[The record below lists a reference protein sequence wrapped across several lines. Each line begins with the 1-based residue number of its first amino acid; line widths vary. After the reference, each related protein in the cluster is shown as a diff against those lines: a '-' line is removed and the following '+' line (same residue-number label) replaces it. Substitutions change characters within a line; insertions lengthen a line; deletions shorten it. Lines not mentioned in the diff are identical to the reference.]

1 MRIMPISWLAAI
13 GGFFGAREGK
23 RAITKQEPWVDKVHG
38 SLQRY
43 ASVTDEKD
51 RERRIVRCTRRI
63 GRVYAEFAAL
73 QRIANSDRLE
83 VVGME
88 HLSALSGP
96 VILAGCHLGN
106 WELMGHILTRL
117 ANPSC
122 ALYDP
127 PENPVRH
134 RLAVRARKAWMS
146 DLQLVAASP
155 RAMFELVR
163 ALKAGRNL
171 LLYVDE
177 EKNGAVWAPSLGR
190 DLPYAGNRWLA
201 ARLAARHDVS
211 IVPIYVEERAASRYR
226 IVIEPPL
233 DPEPGEPEIRARELA
248 DALDRK
254 FDKVIGERIEQWY
267 WLPWLDP
274 DKPLSASQYTAEA
287 TPASR

>member
-13 GGFFGAREGK
+13 GGFFGAREGQ
-23 RAITKQEPWVDKVHG
+23 RAIAKREPWVDKVHT

-43 ASVTDEKD
+43 AGVADEKD
-51 RERRIVRCTRRI
+51 REQRIVACTRRI

-88 HLSALSGP
+88 HLSDVSWP
-96 VILAGCHLGN
+96 VIFAGCHLSN
-106 WELMGHILTRL
+106 WELIVQVLTRL
-117 ANPSC
+117 PNRSC

-127 PENPVRH
+127 PENPIRH
-134 RLAVRARKAWMS
+134 RLAVRAREAWMP
-146 DLQLVAASP
+146 DFKLVASSQ
-155 RAMFELVR
+155 RAMLDPVR

-190 DLPYAGNRWLA
+190 DLPYAGNRWFA
-201 ARLAARHDVS
+201 ARLAVRHGVS
-211 IVPIYVEERAASRYR
+211 IVPLYVEERAASRYR

-233 DPEPGEPEIRARELA
+233 DPEPGDPEVCARELA
-248 DALDRK
+248 DALDSK
-254 FDKVIGERIEQWY
+254 LDKVIGERIEQWY

-274 DKPLSASQYTAEA
+274 DKPLSASQYTAQA
-287 TPASR
+287 ASA